1 MQKNR
6 VRMALLVDEYG
17 GFSGIV
23 TLKDLVEE
31 IVGDLHED
39 SEPAEPEILQVSESE
54 FLLDGSLSIGD
65 LNDEFGLKLE
75 SEDYDTISGYLLEQL
90 GYIPDEKHNGS
101 VEAFGWQ
108 FSAARTEGNRI
119 CSVCMKRPA
128 SETENRAE
136 SVPAEK

>member
-1 MQKNR
+1 M
-6 VRMALLVDEYG
+6 
-17 GFSGIV
+17 
-23 TLKDLVEE
+23 
-31 IVGDLHED
+31 
-39 SEPAEPEILQVSESE
+39 SESE

-119 CSVCMKRPA
+119 CSVCMKRSGFRNRKQSGVCSGGKIIQVGQHLFINEQS
-128 SETENRAE
+128 SEGFVRSECESWIAPRRCLGCCIPVGNRE
-136 SVPAEK
+136 FL